1 MSSRGAAAV
10 RHNNEIRVDS
20 NLKVNVV
27 IRAEFREPHVEFG
40 EPRSNSTMA
49 PGIQV
54 LPPPRPVTA
63 AEVVRRGP
71 PNKLRARSGGSFAAA
86 ACMIGVPP
94 HYK

>member
-1 MSSRGAAAV
+1 MPFQGAAAV

-20 NLKVNVV
+20 NLKLNVGNEKGV
-27 IRAEFREPHVEFG
+27 SRAHVKSG
-40 EPRSNSTMA
+40 IPAQMA